1 MPEQIGHQREFTRV
15 LFKTNVGVFV
25 GERVIWSDEGI
36 NISMRGLRLSTP
48 DPAPPGA
55 QCRVVIRLTADEN
68 PAIIEAR
75 GKIVRAGTNSLAVE
89 FTELDLN
96 SYHHLRRLILLNT
109 DDPEKA
115 EQEFIAH
122 WGIRPRASHGG

>member
-1 MPEQIGHQREFTRV
+1 MPEQMGDQREFTRV

-25 GERVIWSDEGI
+25 EERVIWSDKGI

-48 DPAPPGA
+48 DPASPGA
-55 QCRVVIRLTADEN
+55 QCRVVIRLSTDNN
-68 PAIIEAR
+68 PTIIEAK

-89 FTELDLN
+89 FTEIDLN
-96 SYHHLRRLILLNT
+96 SYHHLRQLILLNT

-122 WGIRPRASHGG
+122 WGIRPRASHGS

>member
-1 MPEQIGHQREFTRV
+1 MPEQWDDQREFSRV

-36 NISMRGLRLSTP
+36 NIGMRGLRLSTSE
-48 DPAPPGA
+48 PAPPGA
-55 QCRVVIRLTADEN
+55 QCRVVIRLNTDN
-68 PAIIEAR
+68 DPTIIEAK

-96 SYHHLRRLILLNT
+96 SYHHLRRLILLNAE
-109 DDPEKA
+109 DPEKA
-115 EQEFIAH
+115 EREFVAH
-122 WGIRPRASHGG
+122 WGIRRAAP